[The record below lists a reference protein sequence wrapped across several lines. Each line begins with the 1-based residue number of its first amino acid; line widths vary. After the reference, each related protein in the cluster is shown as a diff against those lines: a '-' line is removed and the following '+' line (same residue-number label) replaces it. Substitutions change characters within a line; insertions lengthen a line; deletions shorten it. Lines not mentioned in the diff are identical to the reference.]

1 MKEYELTR
9 ALVLQVIKTR
19 MAFRQ
24 TLQRE
29 LKRHRIDM
37 TFEMLQIMN
46 CLWHEQGLSQQT
58 LAEKT
63 AKDKACLTNL
73 MTNLEKK
80 GWIVRREDSTDRRN
94 RLVYLTTEGET
105 MNGRVRPIIQNVY
118 TKASQQIDLKEIET
132 CIHQLERLNEI
143 FNQL

>member
-1 MKEYELTR
+1 MKDYEAARELM
-9 ALVLQVIKTR
+9 LQIIKTR

-24 TLQRE
+24 ALQRM
-29 LKRHRIDM
+29 LKQNNIDM

-46 CLWHEQGLSQQT
+46 CLWHEQGISQQT

-73 MTNLEKK
+73 MGNLEKK
-80 GWIVRREDSTDRRN
+80 GWIIRKESTVDRRN
-94 RLVYLTTEGET
+94 RQVFLTPEGTAMNELVFPLIKELYHQAGIQMGTEDI
-105 MNGRVRPIIQNVY
+105 NSSICQ
-118 TKASQQIDLKEIET
+118 LK
-132 CIHQLERLNEI
+132 RLDEI

>member
-80 GWIVRREDSTDRRN
+80 GWIVRKEDSTDRRN